1 MIQYL
6 ILRTT
11 SIWME
16 RQTVRITNAIFGV
29 KELYSLLRFSL
40 AIFNATVSSS
50 EHLNGTKI
58 YHAKSFYQLR
68 WGKWTDVYNP
78 LLDVSFCSYI
88 RISFSCQVSLV
99 RMARCLPNCF
109 SQFLWTMKKDLYLA
123 QRLLEKI
130 IRSITSTYYR
140 PHSIQLIEDAVQQ
153 PGFANTGF
161 HIVENIQY
169 WGWVVPGTTRPNWKA
184 I

>member
-1 MIQYL
+1 
-6 ILRTT
+6 
-11 SIWME
+11 ME
-16 RQTVRITNAIFGV
+16 RQTVRITDAIFGV

-40 AIFNATVSSS
+40 AILNATVSSS

-68 WGKWTDVYNP
+68 WGKWIDVYNP

-88 RISFSCQVSLV
+88 RISFSL
-99 RMARCLPNCF
+99 
-109 SQFLWTMKKDLYLA
+109 DLYLV
-123 QRLLEKI
+123 QRLYTGKNNPLDNLN
-130 IRSITSTYYR
+130 YYR
-140 PHSIQLIEDAVQQ
+140 LHSIQLIKDAVQQ
-153 PGFANTGF
+153 PRFANTGF

>member
-1 MIQYL
+1 
-6 ILRTT
+6 
-11 SIWME
+11 ME

-40 AIFNATVSSS
+40 AVLNATVSSS

-68 WGKWTDVYNP
+68 WGKWTDAYNP

-99 RMARCLPNCF
+99 RMARCLPNRF
-109 SQFLWTMKKDLYLA
+109 SQFFMDYEKRFVFSPEIIYWK
-123 QRLLEKI
+123 KI

-140 PHSIQLIEDAVQQ
+140 LHSIQLIEDAVQQ
-153 PGFANTGF
+153 PGLANTGY

-169 WGWVVPGTTRPNWKA
+169 WGWVVPGTTRPNWKP